1 MSICLEF
8 PAAAKHLQIAEEA
21 CGMATTLEEQ
31 TKKKKKKNGKSGF
44 YLFLRLI
51 WYVMLLFIYFS

>member
-21 CGMATTLEEQ
+21 CGMAITLEEQ
-31 TKKKKKKNGKSGF
+31 TKKKKKNGTSGL
-44 YLFLRLI
+44 YLFLHLI